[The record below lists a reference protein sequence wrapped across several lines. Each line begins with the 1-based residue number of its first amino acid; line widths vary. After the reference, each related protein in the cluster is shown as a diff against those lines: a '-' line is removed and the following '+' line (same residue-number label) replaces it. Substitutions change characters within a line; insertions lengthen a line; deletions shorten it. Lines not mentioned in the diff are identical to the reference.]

1 MLRPAAS
8 ARIGLAASGRLGRLR
23 ADRTCRKQPARP
35 AARGSHTVRTVQL
48 DGSTAL
54 LTGATGGL
62 GQAIA
67 QALGAAGARV
77 LLSGRRAELLEEVRA
92 RLDGGAACLPA
103 DLTER
108 GAAAEL
114 AGRAGDVD
122 VLVANAGLPGSGR
135 LDGFTPEE
143 IDRALDVN
151 LRAPMQLTRALLPG
165 MLERGRGH
173 LVFVNSLSGKVASS
187 GSSVYSAT
195 KFGLR
200 GFASGLREDLHL
212 SGVGVTVVFPGFV
225 SDAGMFA
232 DSGARLPRWVGTVT
246 PERVAEAVVRG
257 VERERA
263 EVDVAPLSLRA
274 GTFAGSLAPVTVAR
288 VQRRLGSDRIARK
301 IAEGQRPKR

>member
-1 MLRPAAS
+1 VLDDHRFRCYAFAAS
-8 ARIGLAASGRLGRLR
+8 SRFGRMR
-23 ADRTCRKQPARP
+23 ADRLCRKQPAWP
-35 AARGSHTVRTVQL
+35 DARGSHSFRNMQL

-77 LLSGRRAELLEEVRA
+77 LLSGRRAELLEEVRG
-92 RLDGGAACLPA
+92 RLGDGAASLPA
-103 DLTER
+103 DLADR
-108 GAAAEL
+108 GAAEDL
-114 AGRAGDVD
+114 AARAGAVD

-173 LVFVNSLSGKVASS
+173 LVYVSSLSGKVASS

-200 GFASGLREDLHL
+200 GFAAGLREDLHL
-212 SGVGVTVVFPGFV
+212 GNVGVTVVFPGFV

-246 PERVAEAVVRG
+246 PDQVAEAVVRG

-274 GTFAGSLAPVTVAR
+274 GTFAGTLAPVTVAR
-288 VQRRLGSDRIARK
+288 VQRKLGSDRIARK

>member
-1 MLRPAAS
+1 VGA
-8 ARIGLAASGRLGRLR
+8 
-23 ADRTCRKQPARP
+23 
-35 AARGSHTVRTVQL
+35 VQL
-48 DGSTAL
+48 SGSTVL
-54 LTGATGGL
+54 LTGASGGL

-67 QALGAAGARV
+67 EALDAAGARV
-77 LLSGRRAELLEEVRA
+77 LLTGRRAELLDEVSA
-92 RLDGGAACLPA
+92 RLGDGAATLPA
-103 DLTER
+103 DLAEP

-114 AGRAGDVD
+114 AERAGDVD

-173 LVFVNSLSGKVASS
+173 LVFVSSLSGKVASS

-200 GFASGLREDLHL
+200 GFAAGLREDLHL
-212 SGVGVTVVFPGFV
+212 SDVGVTVVFPGFV

-246 PERVAEAVVRG
+246 PDRVAQAVVKG
-257 VERERA
+257 IERERA

-274 GTFAGSLAPVTVAR
+274 GTYAGTLAPVTVAR
-288 VQRRLGSDRIARK
+288 VQRKLGSDRIARK
-301 IAEGQRPKR
+301 IAEGQHTKR